1 MIKLI
6 IFDYDGVLVDSF
18 PNIYDI
24 YKVIGSELDVKI
36 PSTIEEFRNVY
47 GYDFHEC
54 YNNLGMD
61 ANKQKKAVE
70 IFRKEIITKKP
81 GIFSGIKGVLSWASS
96 RYKLVLVS
104 SNYKEE
110 VLQKLSSYSI
120 DKYFSD
126 IIGHKYGH
134 QELDKSEEF
143 KIVINEHKVTADEVI
158 AVGDRLS
165 DYDSAKKAGI
175 KNVILVEYG
184 WGYDKSRFENN
195 NKLIIKKPVQ
205 LINAIKTIDTCG
217 EK

>member
-81 GIFSGIKGVLSWASS
+81 GIFPGIKGVLSWASS

>member
-24 YKVIGSELDVKI
+24 YKVIGGELDVKI
-36 PSTIEEFRNVY
+36 PSTIEEFRNIY

-61 ANKQKKAVE
+61 SDKQKKAVE

-81 GIFSGIKGVLSWASS
+81 GIFQGIKGVLSWASS

-110 VLQKLSSYSI
+110 VMQKLSSYNI

-126 IIGHKYGH
+126 VIGHKYGH

-143 KIVINEHKVTADEVI
+143 KTVINEYNVRRDEVI
-158 AVGDRLS
+158 AIGDRLS

-184 WGYDKSRFENN
+184 WGYDKNKFENN
-195 NKLIIKKPVQ
+195 NKLIISKPEQ
-205 LINAIKTIDTCG
+205 LIDAIKAIDTSY
-217 EK
+217 KK